1 MIVSRPGSRLAVLW
15 AWEAEHEGGEGDGRW
30 GQVAPARPQGCLV
43 RGDGVPGGLAR
54 RGPPVG
60 APLPGWRP
68 APYLPIRGVWTSP
81 EKEAG
86 QAVLGAEGVTGAERR
101 RRPERVSRALWA
113 RKCRFLACV
122 PLGLGCQPCVCTC
135 VREGVGCSPPV
146 ESLPNV
152 LWSSPQRRRDLPCTC
167 FKGLQP
173 RRPSSWT
180 RAFMA
185 TRRLSHGPGASSS
198 SGGPAGPRGLR
209 RSGASFPPSVDSS
222 PPSVGCYCLEVGP
235 RGPLLAPL
243 QPGHYGAWTC
253 SLC

>member
-1 MIVSRPGSRLAVLW
+1 MEMGSLGVW
-15 AWEAEHEGGEGDGRW
+15 PVEAPPSGRRCLVGGQPPAFPSEERGLPQRKKRARRCW
-30 GQVAPARPQGCLV
+30 GQKGSQEP
-43 RGDGVPGGLAR
+43 RGA
-54 RGPPVG
+54 G
-60 APLPGWRP
+60 A
-68 APYLPIRGVWTSP
+68 
-81 EKEAG
+81 
-86 QAVLGAEGVTGAERR
+86 Q
-101 RRPERVSRALWA
+101 RVSRALWA

-122 PLGLGCQPCVCTC
+122 PLGLGCQPCVCAC
-135 VREGVGCSPPV
+135 VHEGVGCSRPPPHPG

-152 LWSSPQRRRDLPCTC
+152 LWSSPQRRRGLLRTC

-180 RAFMA
+180 RAFRA
-185 TRRLSHGPGASSS
+185 TRRLSHGPGASSN